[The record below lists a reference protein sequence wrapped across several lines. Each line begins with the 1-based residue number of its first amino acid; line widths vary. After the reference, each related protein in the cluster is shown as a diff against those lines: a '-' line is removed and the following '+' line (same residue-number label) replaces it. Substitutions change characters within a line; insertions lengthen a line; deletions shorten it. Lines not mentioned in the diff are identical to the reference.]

1 MDGLNEVFWGYI
13 NEAFVDLELF
23 HRLAGDRDN
32 NIKRRALFF
41 LQQSTEKAAKA
52 YAYHMMMATC
62 VLISN
67 EPLSNYFNRKEYREM
82 CNRIIT
88 KDIGK
93 VREFLRREYG
103 HNARILMQL
112 NNTLYQVLRNNPDLI
127 DKIVQRLI
135 DLVKLSVNELNE
147 RERILSVISPLLR
160 RFIAKVLKSTV
171 DSPAGFIDYKNY
183 DCIDDILTRFHN
195 AESSLSSLNQ
205 QIQQIINTL
214 KDAIPRLIGMC
225 GCQNIEGLNE
235 ALDAASDVLKWALR
249 AYSYANILVLPMVNC
264 MGLFEQ
270 TSRYCLAEDES
281 KCPPVDD
288 RSMEKYREVAMYLDN
303 FINMRESVKVFIQ
316 LLDQAFEVL
325 NSLSRGTEPKI
336 SIDVESSRHWDTVK
350 SLAQCMYRCIN
361 RFSKGMN

>member
-1 MDGLNEVFWGYI
+1 MDGLDEIFWGYI
-13 NEAFVDLELF
+13 NEALVDLELF
-23 HRLAGDRDN
+23 HRLAGDRDS

-52 YAYHMMMATC
+52 YAYYMMRAIC
-62 VLISN
+62 VFISN

-82 CNRIIT
+82 CDRIIT
-88 KDIGK
+88 KDTGK

-127 DKIVQRLI
+127 DKIVQRLT
-135 DLVKLSVNELNE
+135 DLVKLSVNGLNE

-160 RFIAKVLKSTV
+160 RFIANVLKGTV

-235 ALDAASDVLKWALR
+235 TLNVISDVLKWALR

-270 TSRYCLAEDES
+270 TSRYCLAEDKD

-288 RSMEKYREVAMYLDN
+288 GSMEKYREVAMYLGN
-303 FINMRESVKVFIQ
+303 FINMRESVKASIQ
-316 LLDQAFEVL
+316 LLDQIFEVL
-325 NSLSRGTEPKI
+325 NSLPRGTEPKI
-336 SIDVESSRHWDTVK
+336 SIDVESSRYWNTVK